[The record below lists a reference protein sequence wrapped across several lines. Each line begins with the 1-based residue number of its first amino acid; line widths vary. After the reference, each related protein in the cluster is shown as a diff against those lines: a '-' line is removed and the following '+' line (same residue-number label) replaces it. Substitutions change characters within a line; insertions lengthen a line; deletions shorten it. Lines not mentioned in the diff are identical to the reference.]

1 MDKNTPPENSSSSN
15 QDIMSD
21 AKTTAIQFFKEKY
34 NLDVEITN
42 EEMMPTIVANK
53 VNLEGF
59 VIDHPEQTF
68 KISVDYKTNETSNFA
83 MNPELK
89 KAIKGE

>member
-1 MDKNTPPENSSSSN
+1 MDKNTTPENSNSSN
-15 QDIMSD
+15 EGIMSD
-21 AKTTAIQFFKEKY
+21 ARATAIQFFKEKY

-42 EEMMPTIVANK
+42 EEMMPSIVANK

-59 VIDHPEQTF
+59 VIEHPEQTF
-68 KISVDYKTNETSNFA
+68 KISVDYKTNETSNFV

-89 KAIKGE
+89 KAIKSE

>member
-1 MDKNTPPENSSSSN
+1 MDKNTTPENSNSSN
-15 QDIMSD
+15 KDIMSD

-42 EEMMPTIVANK
+42 EEMMPSIVANK
-53 VNLEGF
+53 VNFEGF

-68 KISVDYKTNETSNFA
+68 KISVDYKTNETSNFV

-89 KAIKGE
+89 KAIKSE